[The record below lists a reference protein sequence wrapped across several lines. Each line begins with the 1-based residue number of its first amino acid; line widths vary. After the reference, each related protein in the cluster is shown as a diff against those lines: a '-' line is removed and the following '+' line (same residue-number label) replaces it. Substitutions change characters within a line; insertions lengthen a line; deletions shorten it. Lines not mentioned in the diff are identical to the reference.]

1 METDGDTVVFRRS
14 ATGKLD
20 CHVNGAPLVIDVIY
34 LELQNDTICF
44 EGTSAVRGT
53 ICFGGTS
60 AGSWPSQWR
69 STPVN
74 SSDAER
80 VLALYKK
87 SANPGVTPLV
97 CRPF

>member
-1 METDGDTVVFRRS
+1 MDGDTIVFRRN

-34 LELQNDTICF
+34 LELQNGTICF

-87 SANPGVTPLV
+87 SANPGVTPLE
-97 CRPF
+97 CRLF